1 MRDFCLVLSALA
13 LLLPG
18 RAVQAQERRVRVRY
32 DVAVGCPDVAEFSG
46 KLTQRTGALRL
57 EVAQV
62 ATPDLDVTVR
72 QDSGVFRGE
81 VDVATREGRQR
92 RAIDSDNC
100 ADLVSALALSA
111 ALMLEGAGSGASS
124 SPPARPAESP
134 QGATKPSAGR
144 DDRAPAADARAMD
157 GWRWS
162 AGARFEATLVLTSGW
177 ALGPGAFVGLRRERG
192 GIFSPSVRLGAS
204 YAVADIE
211 AERGSAR
218 LQWVLGRADGCPL
231 RLGSDALAVEP
242 CAGLGLGALHGE
254 GTVEQPQSDLSGWA
268 ELDVAMRAQALLWQ
282 RLLLEVEGKTVVPL
296 SRYRFLFRDPDQE
309 IRRIR
314 SVGAAVALGAGASF

>member
-18 RAVQAQERRVRVRY
+18 RAVQAQERRVLVRY
-32 DVAVGCPDVAEFSG
+32 DVAVGCPDVAEFSS
-46 KLTQRTGALRL
+46 KLTQRTSALRL
-57 EVAQV
+57 ELAQV
-62 ATPDLDVTVR
+62 ATPDLGVTVR
-72 QDSGVFRGE
+72 RESGVFHGE
-81 VDVATREGRQR
+81 LDVTTREGRQR
-92 RAIDSDNC
+92 RAIDSDDC

-111 ALMLEGAGSGASS
+111 ALMLEGGGGAS
-124 SPPARPAESP
+124 
-134 QGATKPSAGR
+134 PSAPPPRSQQGTTRPSAAR
-144 DDRAPAADARAMD
+144 DDSAPRADARAMD

-218 LQWVLGRADGCPL
+218 LQWVVGRADGCPL

-268 ELDVAMRAQALLWQ
+268 ELDVALRAQALLWQ
-282 RLLLEVEGKTVVPL
+282 RLLLEVEGKAVVPL

-314 SVGAAVALGAGASF
+314 SVGAAVGLGAGASF